1 MFLIMSTPAYAGVLG
16 TMRAWA
22 ARAMGF
28 AKGAGVQL
36 EQRQQVK
43 DAHAKHQS
51 ALTELTGKLAEL
63 QRKLGQDF
71 GPSGVFAALLDRYVF
86 WHHYEYNTRQRREL
100 SSSLGNDKSS
110 CVC

>member
-1 MFLIMSTPAYAGVLG
+1 MAVSESCWAIWTIKQGLPSVLGVLSMPAYAGVLG

-43 DAHAKHQS
+43 DAYAKHQS

-63 QRKLGQDF
+63 QRNLGQDF

-86 WHHYEYNTRQRREL
+86 WHHHE
-100 SSSLGNDKSS
+100 
-110 CVC
+110 